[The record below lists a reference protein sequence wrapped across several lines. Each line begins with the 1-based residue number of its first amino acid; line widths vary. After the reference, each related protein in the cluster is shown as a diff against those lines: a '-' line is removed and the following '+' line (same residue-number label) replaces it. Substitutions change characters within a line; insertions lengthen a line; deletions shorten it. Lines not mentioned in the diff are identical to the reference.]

1 MESGII
7 GLQYIQDFDTGLTIY
22 CIEEG
27 FCCTEAIKEEGRK
40 EEGRKKEEGRS
51 NSCGST
57 RNVTE

>member
-1 MESGII
+1 MEIGII

-22 CIEEG
+22 CTEG
-27 FCCTEAIKEEGRK
+27 FCCTETIKEEQGRF
-40 EEGRKKEEGRS
+40 

>member
-27 FCCTEAIKEEGRK
+27 FCCTEAIKEE
-40 EEGRKKEEGRS
+40 EGRS